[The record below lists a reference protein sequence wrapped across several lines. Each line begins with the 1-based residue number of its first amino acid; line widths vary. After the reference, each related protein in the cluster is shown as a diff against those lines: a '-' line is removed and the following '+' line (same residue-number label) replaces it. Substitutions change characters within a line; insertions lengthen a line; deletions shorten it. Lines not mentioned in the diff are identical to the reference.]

1 MKKPSTHSSII
12 KIIKEQEI
20 KFISLRF
27 TDINGFWHQITKY
40 VNPQNPE
47 ELNDIITIDAS
58 SMKGWKSVEN
68 SDIILQPDYS
78 TFFIDPFCV
87 QPTGVL
93 ICFVL
98 ETENEEHYTH
108 DPRSIAKLAEEYVKK
123 SKIGDKIFFGV
134 EPEFFLFDDVK
145 YKVSQTECSFSFSSN
160 EMEKESNKEIQD
172 GNLGHRVHLKGG
184 YCATTPQDQMHD
196 IRSEILTIMEEVG
209 LTPTL
214 HHHEVAQSQCE
225 VGFKYDTLVK
235 TADNTQKAK
244 FVIKNVASSFGKT
257 ATFMPKPIFGE
268 NGSGMHV
275 HQSIWKDDKNLFAG
289 DKYGNLSEMALHYIA
304 GVLHFA
310 KSIAAFSN
318 PTTNSYRRLI
328 TGFEAPVH
336 LAYSTNNR
344 SAGIRI
350 PHTNNANGRRLEA
363 RFPDATSNPYLML
376 SAILMAGMYGIK
388 NKLNPGLPQNVNL
401 YTESDAL
408 VPQMPSSL
416 EEALNNLEE
425 NHQFLLEGKVFTES
439 FIKSYIKVKRNDIK
453 KLNEVP
459 HPIEFKMYYSY

>member
-1 MKKPSTHSSII
+1 MTKPSSHASVI

-20 KFISLRF
+20 KFLSFRF
-27 TDINGFWHQITKY
+27 TDLTGFWHQITKY
-40 VNPQNPE
+40 VNHENLDD
-47 ELNDIITIDAS
+47 LNEMLTIDAS

-78 TFFIDPFCV
+78 TFFVDPFCV
-87 QPTGVL
+87 QPTGVV
-93 ICFVL
+93 ICYIM
-98 ETENEEHYTH
+98 ETENEEHYKH

-123 SKIGDKIFFGV
+123 SKVGDTVFFGV

-145 YKVSQTECSFSFSSN
+145 FKVSPSECSFSFSGN
-160 EMEKESNKEIQD
+160 EMEKQSHKEIAE
-172 GNLGHRVHLKGG
+172 GNLAHRVPLKGG
-184 YCATTPQDQMHD
+184 YCATAPIDAMND
-196 IRSEILTIMEEVG
+196 IRSEMLTIMEEVG
-209 LTPTL
+209 LTPTI

-225 VGFKYDTLVK
+225 VGFKYDTLLK

-257 ATFMPKPIFGE
+257 ATFMPKPMFGD

-275 HQSIWKDDKNLFAG
+275 HQSIWKDGKNLFAG
-289 DKYGNLSEMALHYIA
+289 DKYGNLSELALHYIA

-350 PHTNNANGRRLEA
+350 PHTNSTNGRRIET
-363 RFPDATSNPYLML
+363 RFPDATANPYLML

-388 NKLNPGLPQNVNL
+388 NKLNPGAPQNVNL
-401 YTESDAL
+401 YTENQNL
-408 VPQMPSSL
+408 TEQMPSSL
-416 EEALNNLEE
+416 EEALNHLEQ
-425 NHQFLLEGKVFTES
+425 NHQFLLEGGVFTES
-439 FIKSYIKVKRNDIK
+439 FIQSYIKVKRSDVK
-453 KLNEVP
+453 KLKEVP
-459 HPIEFKMYYSY
+459 HPLEFKMYYSL